1 MEREVRA
8 AEELSLEKMPDPTAP
23 TRMEQRL
30 LASGIVPSAQELAP
44 EQPPPRTSRSDMALC
59 AAQHAQRPRS
69 RVRDGPAA
77 RRLRAPDLLVSS
89 DGGLDA

>member
-1 MEREVRA
+1 
-8 AEELSLEKMPDPTAP
+8 
-23 TRMEQRL
+23 
-30 LASGIVPSAQELAP
+30 
-44 EQPPPRTSRSDMALC
+44 MALC